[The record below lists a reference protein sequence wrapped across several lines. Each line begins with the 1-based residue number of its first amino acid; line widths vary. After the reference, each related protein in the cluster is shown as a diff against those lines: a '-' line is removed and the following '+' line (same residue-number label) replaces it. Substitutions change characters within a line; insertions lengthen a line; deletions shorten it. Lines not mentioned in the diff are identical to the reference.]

1 MEIVGLAVLLAG
13 LLVVGV
19 FFGLAILIA
28 HSERSPTVPAGPGR
42 DLINAS
48 IIHHLLML
56 GGDSPDAAKRR
67 LRAIGRMAPVI
78 AGIDITS
85 WGERYR
91 QLASREACALL
102 LEQAVATIID
112 QHRTIPLAQY
122 SAILELNFAL
132 GFQTDSLFRLRHRF
146 AFDYVDHARHGRP
159 PEADRGGSGASPFD
173 NNARSNAADATRL
186 LEILGL
192 AEPVDRQRIIA
203 AYRRLASEFHPDHH
217 LHEPAE
223 VQAAAAARFIV
234 VTDAYS
240 RLLTI
245 HHAD

>member
-13 LLVVGV
+13 FLVVGV

-28 HSERSPTVPAGPGR
+28 RSERSPTVPAGPGR
-42 DLINAS
+42 DLIAAS
-48 IIHHLLML
+48 IIHHLLLL

-67 LRAIGRMAPVI
+67 LRAIGRMAPVT
-78 AGIDITS
+78 AGIDVTS

-102 LEQAVATIID
+102 LEQAIAMIID
-112 QHRTIPLAQY
+112 QHRTIPLTQY

-159 PEADRGGSGASPFD
+159 LEADRGGSGAPLFD
-173 NNARSNAADATRL
+173 NAGDATRL

-217 LHEPAE
+217 FHEPAE
-223 VQAAAAARFIV
+223 VQAAAAARFIA
-234 VTDAYS
+234 VTDAYE

>member
-28 HSERSPTVPAGPGR
+28 LSERSPTAPAGPGR
-42 DLINAS
+42 DLIAAS
-48 IIHHLLML
+48 IIHHLLLL
-56 GGDSPDAAKRR
+56 GGDSPDSAKRR
-67 LRAIGRMAPVI
+67 LRSIGRMSPVT
-78 AGIDITS
+78 AGIDVTS

-102 LEQAVATIID
+102 LEQAVATVID

-159 PEADRGGSGASPFD
+159 PEADRGGSGAPLFD
-173 NNARSNAADATRL
+173 SNAAVATRL

-192 AEPVDRQRIIA
+192 AEPVDRQGIIA

-217 LHEPAE
+217 FHEPAE
-223 VQAAAAARFIV
+223 VQAVAAARFIV
-234 VTDAYS
+234 VTDAYE

-245 HHAD
+245 HRSD